1 MDVYPPVSASISR
14 FSETRAPGPRAAYA
28 ERHRA
33 GCDTSAQPIYS
44 KPPTSEP
51 NVEDAG
57 ALWHEERGREGR
69 RVTFHG
75 HTPDDESGVEAELR
89 PGEMRPAGLASWVMH
104 KVHTTRTGLP
114 MRKDC
119 WGNVYSHGDELTLE
133 EIVEQIESS

>member
-1 MDVYPPVSASISR
+1 MAFGVNDMTFGARDVLPVRSRTRQGHELTADELEAAAKDLDVYPPVSASISR

-75 HTPDDESGVEAELR
+75 HPPDDESGVEAELR
-89 PGEMRPAGLASWVMH
+89 PGEMRPAGLA
-104 KVHTTRTGLP
+104 
-114 MRKDC
+114 
-119 WGNVYSHGDELTLE
+119 
-133 EIVEQIESS
+133 